1 MNSNIIMSI
10 PGRKKYKHLNKKM
23 KIGFADSFI
32 VMHAE
37 VLEFVTCARFYS
49 STECFSE
56 GRCTF

>member
-1 MNSNIIMSI
+1 MSI

-37 VLEFVTCARFYS
+37 VLEFVTRARFYS